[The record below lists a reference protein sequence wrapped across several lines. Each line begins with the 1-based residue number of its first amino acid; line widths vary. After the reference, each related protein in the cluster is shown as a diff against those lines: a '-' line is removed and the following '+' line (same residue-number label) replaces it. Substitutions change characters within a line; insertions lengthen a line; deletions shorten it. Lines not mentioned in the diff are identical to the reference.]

1 MLKELIIKDVK
12 NTLRDL
18 KVVISAIILPFI
30 TFSIMGIAI
39 SAGAGQMAQEVTEKV
54 RAVDIIVCDE
64 DTSNYSTLYVS
75 FLKKVAGNV
84 TRSTSCSTPP
94 EDLLS
99 QGYDLVVVIPGG
111 FGENISREEPADVEV
126 YTKVKGVS
134 MTAVSIVAAMV
145 GVVRSAADMFSSYLL
160 TQAGVKPEFAF
171 NPLRIEPLVMLRGE
185 VIDLRVLESIASSML
200 MLIFAPLV
208 AVSSALGMAATS
220 MAKENEEKTMEVLL
234 TLPVP
239 RIHIVL
245 SKLVGT
251 MTLVAFST
259 ISYMGGF
266 AVYVGSI
273 MAMVSTPEEGEAA
286 APGFGSASF
295 VDPALLVLFGAV
307 IFISLMAVAA
317 LGILLGSIAP
327 DSRAVGTYIGPV
339 SMVVMIPAFI
349 LMFVDLSS
357 LSPAGQVALLL
368 TSPFTAAVIVVKA
381 WFEGAYTFIATT
393 IGVSLAFVMVLL
405 YLSSALLGSEKLLSL
420 QYRFQ
425 KMRSGKGR
433 KKERGIFSKG

>member
-18 KVVISAIILPFI
+18 KVVVGAIILPFI
-30 TFSIMGIAI
+30 LFSIMGLAF
-39 SAGAGQMAQEVTEKV
+39 SAGAGQMVQEVTEKV
-54 RAVDIIVCDE
+54 KAVNLIVCDE
-64 DTSNYSTLYVS
+64 DSSNYSRLYVS
-75 FLKKVAGNV
+75 FLEKVAGNV
-84 TRSTSCSTPP
+84 TYTISCGASP
-94 EDLLS
+94 EELLS
-99 QGYDLVVVIPGG
+99 QGYDLAVVIPKG
-111 FGENISREEPADVEV
+111 FGENISEEEPANVEV
-126 YTKVKGVS
+126 YTKVRGVS
-134 MTAVSIVAAMV
+134 MTAVSLATAMV
-145 GVVRSAADMFSSYLL
+145 GVVESAADMLSSYLL

-171 NPLRIEPLVMLRGE
+171 DPLRIESLVMMRGE
-185 VIDLRVLESIASSML
+185 MVDLRVLESIATSMF

-208 AVSSALGMAATS
+208 VVSSALGMAATS

-251 MTLVAFST
+251 IILVALST
-259 ISYMGGF
+259 TSFMGGF
-266 AVYVGSI
+266 AVYIGSV
-273 MAMVSTPEEGEAA
+273 MAMVPAPEGGEA
-286 APGFGSASF
+286 APGFGTASF
-295 VDPALLVLFGAV
+295 VDTTLVVLFGAV
-307 IFISLMAVAA
+307 MFISLMAVAA

-349 LMFVDLSS
+349 LMFIDLSS
-357 LSPAGQVALLL
+357 LSPAGQAAILL
-368 TSPFTAAVIVVKA
+368 TSPFTAAVIVIKA
-381 WFEGAYTFIATT
+381 WFEGAYTFIAAS
-393 IGVSLAFVMVLL
+393 IGVSLAFVLVLL

-425 KMRSGKGR
+425 RMRSGGGR
-433 KKERGIFSKG
+433 KKRKGLFSKD

>member
-18 KVVISAIILPFI
+18 KIVVGAIILPFI
-30 TFSIMGIAI
+30 LFSIMGIAI
-39 SAGAGQMAQEVTEKV
+39 SAGAGQMVQEVTEKV
-54 RAVDIIVCDE
+54 KAVNLIVCDE
-64 DTSNYSTLYVS
+64 DASNYSTLYVS
-75 FLKKVAGNV
+75 FLEKVASNV
-84 TRSTSCSTPP
+84 TYATSCSASP
-94 EDLLS
+94 EELLS
-99 QGYDLVVVIPGG
+99 QGYDLVVVIPKG
-111 FGENISREEPADVEV
+111 FGENISEEDPANVEV

-134 MTAVSIVAAMV
+134 MTAVSLVTAMV
-145 GVVRSAADMFSSYLL
+145 GVVRSAADMLSSYLL

-171 NPLRIEPLVMLRGE
+171 SPLRIESLVMMRGE
-185 VIDLRVLESIASSML
+185 MVDLRVLESIASSMF

-208 AVSSALGMAATS
+208 VVSSALGMAATS

-251 MTLVAFST
+251 MILVALST
-259 ISYMGGF
+259 ISFIGGF

-273 MAMVSTPEEGEAA
+273 MAMASAPESGGAAST
-286 APGFGSASF
+286 GFGTASF
-295 VDPALLVLFGAV
+295 VDPTLMVLFGTV

-339 SMVVMIPAFI
+339 SIVVMIPAFI

-381 WFEGAYTFIATT
+381 WFESAYTFIAAS
-393 IGVSLAFVMVLL
+393 IGVSLAFVLALL
-405 YLSSALLGSEKLLSL
+405 YLSSALLESEKLLSL
-420 QYRFQ
+420 QYRLMM
-425 KMRSGKGR
+425 MRSGKGR
-433 KKERGIFSKG
+433 KRRKRLFSRS